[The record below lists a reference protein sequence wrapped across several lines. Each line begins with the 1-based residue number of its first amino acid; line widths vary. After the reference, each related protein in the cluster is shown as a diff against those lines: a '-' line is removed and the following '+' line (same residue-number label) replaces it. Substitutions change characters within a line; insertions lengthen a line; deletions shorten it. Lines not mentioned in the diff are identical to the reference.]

1 LVFRP
6 TGWLAG
12 SILCL
17 CAGDSLHAQAWDDR
31 LPNVVTIGF
40 GGSNGGV
47 GARYVRQFASVP
59 VAVGAGFGVLGPAA
73 HVDLTIRGLAH
84 RPLFGSPDENE
95 GRAYVGLGLLVV
107 TNRASHHYRGGELV
121 LEGGTQTW
129 PRVGGDRFFTDF
141 ALGIMVHAW
150 GPNDGSSIGPSLRA
164 QVGYAF

>member
-1 LVFRP
+1 MVFRP
-6 TGWLAG
+6 IRWLVG
-12 SILCL
+12 SMLCL
-17 CAGDSLHAQAWDDR
+17 WAGDSLHAQAWDDR

-59 VAVGAGFGVLGPAA
+59 VAVGAGLGVLGPAA
-73 HVDLTIRGLAH
+73 HVDLTIPGLSH
-84 RPLFGSPDENE
+84 RPLFGASEEAE

-141 ALGIMVHAW
+141 ALGIMMRAW
-150 GPNDGSSIGPSLRA
+150 GPDDGRSLGPSLRA